1 MAKARTWWNC
11 HLSYAGR
18 LQLLNS
24 ILFSIQ
30 VYWSCLFIL
39 PKVVMEKITCFLRSF
54 LWKGSDLSYGNAKVA
69 WNTICLPKK
78 EGVLGVKNLEV
89 WNRVALVKH

>member
-1 MAKARTWWNC
+1 
-11 HLSYAGR
+11 
-18 LQLLNS
+18 
-24 ILFSIQ
+24 
-30 VYWSCLFIL
+30 
-39 PKVVMEKITCFLRSF
+39 MEKITCFLRSF

-89 WNRVALVKH
+89 LNRVALVKH